1 MSKKWS
7 FKDLKDKGIFVNADG
22 VGKVLAPSV
31 KKKVVTEGEV
41 QKVLDKLK
49 KKYDKDRL

>member
-22 VGKVLAPSV
+22 VGKKLNTTPS
-31 KKKVVTEGEV
+31 KRPSEEQIK
-41 QKVLDKLK
+41 KVLDKLK
-49 KKYDKDRL
+49 KKYDKDRS